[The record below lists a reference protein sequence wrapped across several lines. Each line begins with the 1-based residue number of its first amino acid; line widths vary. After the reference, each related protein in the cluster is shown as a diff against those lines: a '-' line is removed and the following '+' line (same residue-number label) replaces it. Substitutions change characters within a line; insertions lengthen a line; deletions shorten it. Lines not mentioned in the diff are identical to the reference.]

1 MFFLCSQIED
11 TPDKIHPEDREMIK
25 QNIVNVML
33 TSPSAVQ
40 KQMSTAIA
48 QIGQQDFPNKWPN
61 LMNDMVTRFQQT
73 GDFNMINGV
82 LQTAFSI
89 FEKYSV
95 ETKSQKLWEEIK
107 FVLDNFALPF
117 TELFKSL
124 MELAKAQAN
133 NKDNLKIIFGSLF
146 LTSKIFYFLNYQ
158 DLPEFF
164 EDNMQVWMNGFLEL
178 LTAGE
183 SVKLLQTDDEDEPG
197 LFEDLRSQICDN
209 IGLYAHKY
217 EEEFQPYMQKF
228 VMAVWNLLLSLGPQ
242 VKYDML
248 TSNAIQ
254 FLASVADRQQYKS
267 LFEEPSTLASIC
279 EKIIVPN
286 MEMREIDV
294 ELFEDNPEEYIRRD
308 LEGSDVDTR
317 RRAACD
323 LVKGL
328 SKFFEPQIT
337 ATFGAY
343 VQNMLS
349 LYANDPV
356 TNWKS
361 KDAAIYLVTSLA
373 TKAKTAKHGITQTNQ
388 LVDLTDFCN
397 KHIVQDL
404 QNPTIDQL
412 PVLKA
417 SAIKYFMV
425 FRSQLPPE
433 MIKAGLPCVINHLRA
448 ESVVTHT
455 YAAECISK
463 SLIMKSGGIGST
475 TPLITTEDLSPL
487 ADPLLK
493 GLFEAFQKTGSAENE
508 YVMKCV
514 MRSFNTLKNAVMP
527 YLGDLLPSL
536 TQKLT
541 EAAKNPTKP
550 HYNHY
555 LFESLSISIKIVCK
569 EQPAAVENFEGALFP
584 VFQNILVQDVQ
595 EFVPYVF
602 QVLSLLLEMHT
613 DGTIPQ
619 PYMELFT
626 FLLAPILWDRPGNIR
641 PLVRLLQ
648 AYITRGPQQVV
659 ATSKLDALLGIF
671 QKLVASKSN
680 DHEGFYLLQSMIEHL
695 PDQAVTSY
703 AKGIYQVLFT
713 RLTSS
718 KTTKF
723 VKGFLVFSFLYISK
737 YGGTNFQEIVDSIQP
752 NLFGMVCERLIILEV
767 QKVTGNTEKKIC
779 AVGMTRLLSA
789 TPILLTGIYSQ
800 YWTPVLQ
807 ALIALFELPEDGTLP
822 DDEHF
827 IEIEDTPGYQT
838 AYSHLIYAGK
848 REHDPLAGIENPK
861 VN

>member
-1 MFFLCSQIED
+1 MNYIFQYED
-11 TPDKIHPEDREMIK
+11 SPDKIHPDDRNRIK
-25 QNIVNVML
+25 QNIVNLML
-33 TSPSAVQ
+33 TSPAAIQ
-40 KQMSTAIA
+40 KQLSTAIA
-48 QIGQQDFPNKWPN
+48 QIGQQDFPAKWQS
-61 LMNDMVTRFQQT
+61 LLNDMVTRFQQT

-107 FVLDNFALPF
+107 FVLDNFASPF
-117 TELFKSL
+117 TELFKST

-133 NKDNLKIIFGSLF
+133 NKENLKVIFGSL
-146 LTSKIFYFLNYQ
+146 LLISKIFYFLNYQ

-164 EDNMQVWMNGFLEL
+164 EDNMQVWMNGFHEL
-178 LTAGE
+178 LTAGA
-183 SVKLLQTDDEDEPG
+183 SVQLLQTDDDDEPG
-197 LFEDLRSQICDN
+197 VFEDLRSQICDN

-228 VMAVWNLLLSLGPQ
+228 VEAVWNLLLSLGPQ

-337 ATFGAY
+337 STFGAY
-343 VQNMLS
+343 VQEMLNR
-349 LYANDPV
+349 YAADRNR
-356 TNWKS
+356 NWRS

-404 QNPTIDQL
+404 QNPTVDEL

-433 MIKAGLPCVINHLRA
+433 MIKAGLPFVINHLQA
-448 ESVVTHT
+448 QSVVTHT
-455 YAAECISK
+455 YAAECVSK
-463 SLIMKSGGIGST
+463 SLIMKAGGIGSQI
-475 TPLITTEDLSPL
+475 PLITTEDLTPM

-493 GLFEAFQKTGSAENE
+493 GLFAAFQKPGSTENE

-514 MRSFNTLKNAVMP
+514 MRSFNTLKTAVMP
-527 YLGDLLPSL
+527 YLAELLPNL
-536 TQKLT
+536 TQKLAL
-541 EAAKNPTKP
+541 AAKNPTKP

-555 LFESLSISIKIVCK
+555 LFESLSISIRIVCK
-569 EQPAAVENFEGALFP
+569 EQPAAVANFEEALFP
-584 VFQNILVQDVQ
+584 VFQEILVQDVQ

-613 DGTIPQ
+613 DGTVPQ
-619 PYMELFT
+619 PYMELFN
-626 FLLAPILWDRPGNIR
+626 FLLTPILWERPGNIK

-648 AYITRGPQQVV
+648 AYVSRGPQQVV
-659 ATSKLDALLGIF
+659 STNKMEALLGIF
-671 QKLVASKSN
+671 QKLIASKSN
-680 DHEGFYLLQSMIEHL
+680 DHEGFYLLQTIIEHL
-695 PDQAVTSY
+695 PPEAISGY
-703 AKGIYQVLFT
+703 AKGVFQVLFT

-723 VKGFLVFSFLYISK
+723 VKGFLVFFFLYITK
-737 YGGTNFQEIVDSIQP
+737 FGGTNFQEVVDSIQP
-752 NLFGMVCERLIILEV
+752 NLFGMVVERLIVLEV
-767 QKVTGNTEKKIC
+767 QKITGNTEKKIC
-779 AVGMTRLLSA
+779 ALGMIKLLCETPIVLNGTYA
-789 TPILLTGIYSQ
+789 KYWTPIL
-800 YWTPVLQ
+800 Q
-807 ALIALFELPEDGTLP
+807 ALVGFFELPEDDTIP

-848 REHDPLAGIENPK
+848 RDHDPFAQVENPK
-861 VN
+861 VS